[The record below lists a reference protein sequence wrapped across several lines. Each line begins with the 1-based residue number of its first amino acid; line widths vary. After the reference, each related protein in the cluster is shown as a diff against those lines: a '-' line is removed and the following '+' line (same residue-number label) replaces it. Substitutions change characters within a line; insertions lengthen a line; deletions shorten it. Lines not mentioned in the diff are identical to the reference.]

1 MNNYFQLS
9 IDNQRRVLRQ
19 VANQTFLP
27 VQAVEKD
34 LWVTTLLQLVFT
46 LPFADKLIF
55 KGGTSLSKV
64 WHLIERFS
72 EDIDLAVDRSLFGL
86 EGDLTKKQI
95 KKLRKASSL
104 FVKEDFCKELQAA
117 IEQNGLNALCSLEV
131 EPDGEGDNTYPE
143 PRKLFVRY
151 KSVWEEPLDY
161 LPPVVML
168 EIEARSLLEPNEQAN
183 IRSMVEELF
192 PTIQTT
198 LIDSKVST
206 ALPGKTFLEKAFLL
220 HELFSI
226 EGHGIEAG
234 RKSRHLYDLYRM
246 MDKDFAVAAIQNEEL
261 WESIRHHRAIF
272 TSVSGVD
279 YTTDI
284 RKHITLVPR
293 MDIRNAWEEDYNSM
307 SSSMIFGEKPSFQEL
322 MNKMEKLESQ
332 FRATDSHCNSLN
344 I

>member
-64 WHLIERFS
+64 WHLIDRFS

-95 KKLRKASSL
+95 KKLRKASSI
-104 FVKEDFCKELQAA
+104 FVREDFYRKLQTVL
-117 IEQNGLNALCSLEV
+117 EKNGLDKLCSLEV
-131 EPDGEGDNTYPE
+131 QSDGEGDNTYPE

-151 KSVWEEPLDY
+151 KSVWEEPLGY

-168 EIEARSLLEPNEQAN
+168 EVGARSLLEPNEQAN
-183 IRSMVEELF
+183 IRSIVEDLF
-192 PTIQTT
+192 PTIRTT

-226 EGHGIEAG
+226 EEHGIEAG
-234 RKSRHLYDLYRM
+234 RKSRHLYDLNRM
-246 MDKDFAVAAIQNEEL
+246 MDKNFAIAAIKDDEL
-261 WESIRHHRAIF
+261 WESIRHHREIF
-272 TSVSGVD
+272 TSVSGMD
-279 YTTDI
+279 YNTDI
-284 RKHITLVPR
+284 RKHIVLIPR
-293 MDIRNAWEEDYNSM
+293 ADILSSWEKDYNSM
-307 SSSMIFGEKPSFQEL
+307 CSSMIFGEKPTFENL
-322 MNKMEKLESQ
+322 IAKMEELEIA
-332 FRATDSHCNSLN
+332 FHNH
-344 I
+344 